1 MDQKI
6 KFTLVFI
13 LAMLIA
19 APILLLL
26 LSTGTS
32 IAVTPAVTVIG
43 LDTPVHVVLT
53 NPHGVRTVQASIAQG
68 NDKYTVLLQ
77 KKTPHRFLFARYHVP
92 PQDLIISFGKKDAPA
107 LKDGKAR
114 LIIETTSN
122 DFRGREDSTSWEV
135 NVVTTAP
142 RVSTDGEEHQINQG
156 GAELVVLTPTG
167 YWTEAGVEVGR
178 GRYRSFPLPS
188 APDRQRFSLFAYPWD
203 TAVTTVPRAYATNPA
218 GTMAVATFRTV
229 IKAKPFRQRDIVIDD
244 NFLNKVV
251 NQIEPN
257 GSGDLL
263 ERFLRINRE
272 LRKKN
277 NQTLAD
283 LRLKSEPRMLW
294 SGAFLPLINSAVESY
309 FADRRSYI
317 YKGKKVDEQVHLGFD
332 LAKVA
337 HTPIP
342 ASNDGKVL
350 WASDLGIYGNCVVID
365 HGYGLQTIYGH
376 MSEFAVKVGD
386 MVKRGQVIGK
396 SGSTGLAGGDHLHFS
411 MQVDGV
417 QVNPVEWWD
426 AHWIHDRILSKLK

>member
-1 MDQKI
+1 
-6 KFTLVFI
+6 
-13 LAMLIA
+13 MLIG
-19 APILLLL
+19 APIVLLL
-26 LSTGTS
+26 LSTGTQ
-32 IAVTPAVTVIG
+32 IAATPAVPVIG
-43 LDTPVHVVLT
+43 LATPVHVIVA
-53 NPHGVRTVQASIAQG
+53 NPHGVRTLRAWIEQNGQQ
-68 NDKYTVLLQ
+68 YTVLLR
-77 KKTPHRFLFARYHVP
+77 KTTPRRFLFARYHLP
-92 PQDLIISFGKKDAPA
+92 AQDIVVEFGKKEAPA

-114 LIIETTSN
+114 IVIQAESN
-122 DFRGREDSTSWEV
+122 DFRGREDSASWD
-135 NVVTTAP
+135 VTVLTAAP
-142 RVSTDGEEHQINQG
+142 HVSADGEEHQINQG
-156 GAELVVLTPTG
+156 GSELVVFTPTG
-167 YWTEAGVEVGR
+167 DWSDAGVEVGT

-188 APDRQRFSLFAYPWD
+188 APDKQRFSLFAFPWD
-203 TAVTTVPRAYATNPA
+203 TPVTTIPRVYVTNAA
-218 GTMAVATFRTV
+218 GTMAYATFRTK
-229 IKAKPFRQRDIVIDD
+229 IKAKPFRKRDIVIDD

-251 NQIEPN
+251 NQIQPN
-257 GSGDLL
+257 GKGDLL
-263 ERFLRINRE
+263 ERFLYINRE

-277 NQTLAD
+277 NQTLSD

-342 ASNDGKVL
+342 ASNDGKIL

-376 MSEFAVKVGD
+376 MSEFKVKVGD
-386 MVKRGQVIGK
+386 AVKKGQIIGI
-396 SGSTGLAGGDHLHFS
+396 SGSTGLAGGDHVHFS